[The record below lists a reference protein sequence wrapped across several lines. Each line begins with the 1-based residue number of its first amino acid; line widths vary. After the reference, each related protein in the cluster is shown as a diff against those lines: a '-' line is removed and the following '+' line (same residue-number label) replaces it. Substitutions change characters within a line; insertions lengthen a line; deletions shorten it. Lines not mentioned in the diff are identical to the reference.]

1 MNPKI
6 LGTDLENL
14 ISTAQHHVVF
24 VAPFIKKDALRR
36 ALAAIPEGVQK
47 IDCVTRWRPEDIV
60 DGVCDLEIYDVIEGT
75 SRARLWR
82 QTDLHAKYFR
92 SDTRCLVGSANL
104 TGKALGWRLPSNLEL
119 LVELESG
126 FPGLREWEDSLFEE
140 STVVT
145 SELRDD
151 IAKKVEELKADR
163 PPRRSVDV
171 ETDTDPDYKWMPM
184 CPSPEKLF
192 GVYSGTIDAG
202 KMVQSAYDLACRD
215 LVTLGPPSGFTEAS
229 FKAFVGKRLKN
240 LDVIGKVNAA
250 SELGLTDAQ
259 AALML
264 FDYIDPSFEIDPG
277 DVWKILKR
285 WMMYFYPEDFRVEVG
300 QEVLVKSRQI
310 SFK

>member
-1 MNPKI
+1 MKPKV
-6 LGTDLENL
+6 LGTDLESL

-36 ALAAIPEGVQK
+36 ALAAIPEGVRK
-47 IDCVTRWRPEDIV
+47 IDCVTRWLPEDIV
-60 DGVCDLEIYDVIEGT
+60 DGVCDLEIYDVIESTRG
-75 SRARLWR
+75 ARLWR

-92 SDTRCLVGSANL
+92 GDTRCLVGSANL

-119 LVELESG
+119 LVELESR
-126 FPGLREWEDSLFEE
+126 FPGLKEWEDSLFEE

-151 IAKKVEELKADR
+151 IAKEVEKLKAER
-163 PPRRSVDV
+163 PPRRSFDV
-171 ETDTDPDYKWMPM
+171 ETDTDPDHRWMPM

-192 GVYSGTIDAG
+192 GVYTGMIDAG

-215 LVTLGPPSGFTEAS
+215 LETLGPPSGFTEVT
-229 FKAFVGKRLKN
+229 FKAFVGKRLKK

-264 FDYIDPSFEIDPG
+264 SEYIDQSFEIDPG

-300 QEVLVKSRQI
+300 QEVLVKSREI